1 MKRNPNFS
9 RTKIVATLGPACA
22 DTETI
27 KEMVLSGMDV
37 VRLNFSHGSHHIHDE
52 YMRAVEA
59 ASEQT
64 GVPISILAD
73 LCGPKIRVGSL
84 KRPVEVKTGE
94 QLTITTEKIT
104 GGEQRV
110 STSYEDLH
118 LDVRKGD
125 TILIDDGLIRL
136 SVIDVDDREI
146 VCTVIE
152 GGTINEHKGMNLPDT
167 KVSVPSV
174 TDKDKED
181 LHFILGRNIDYVA
194 LSFVRSSDD
203 IEQLRSIMKNEG
215 KTLPIVAK
223 IEKPEALKDLEG
235 IIAAADIVMV
245 ARGDLGVEIR
255 AEQVP
260 MYQKRIIDRCN
271 KTGKPVIT
279 ATQMLDSM
287 IYNSRP
293 TRAEVS
299 DVANAVYDGS
309 DAVMLSGETAVGK
322 YPVGSVKMMEAI
334 IQSSEVRPNRTRQQF
349 LRVSDEPVTDAVNI
363 CRAACMMAD
372 DTEAQG
378 IITVTRTGKTAR
390 LLSRFRP
397 SVPIIAFT
405 EDPGIIR
412 YLNIVWGV
420 KTELIDNVG
429 DTDET
434 LGKARDLAVEMG
446 YLKQG
451 KKVIY
456 ATGIPLLEAVSTNMI
471 KIETL

>member
-1 MKRNPNFS
+1 
-9 RTKIVATLGPACA
+9 
-22 DTETI
+22 
-27 KEMVLSGMDV
+27 
-37 VRLNFSHGSHHIHDE
+37 
-52 YMRAVEA
+52 
-59 ASEQT
+59 
-64 GVPISILAD
+64 
-73 LCGPKIRVGSL
+73 
-84 KRPVEVKTGE
+84 
-94 QLTITTEKIT
+94 
-104 GGEQRV
+104 
-110 STSYEDLH
+110 
-118 LDVRKGD
+118 
-125 TILIDDGLIRL
+125 
-136 SVIDVDDREI
+136 
-146 VCTVIE
+146 
-152 GGTINEHKGMNLPDT
+152 MNLPDT
-167 KVSVPSV
+167 KVSVPSI
-174 TDKDKED
+174 TEKDRED
-181 LHFILGRNIDYVA
+181 LHFILRRNIDYVA
-194 LSFVRSSDD
+194 LSFVRSSND
-203 IEQLRSIMKNEG
+203 IEQLRSIMENTG
-215 KTLPIVAK
+215 RILPIVAK

-235 IIAAADIVMV
+235 IIEITDIVMV

-260 MYQKRIIDRCN
+260 MHQKRIIDRCN

-287 IYNSRP
+287 IHNPRP

-322 YPVGSVKMMEAI
+322 YPIGAVKMMNAI
-334 IQSSEVRPNRTRQQF
+334 IQSSELGPNKSRQQF
-349 LRVSDEPVTDAVNI
+349 LRVSDEPVPDAVNI

-372 DTEAQG
+372 DTDAQG
-378 IITVTRTGKTAR
+378 IITVTRTGKTAL

-405 EDPGIIR
+405 EDPGIMK

-434 LGKARDLAVEMG
+434 LGRARDLALKMG
-446 YLKQG
+446 YLKPD